1 MLAPVFHRWELSLSR
16 KDRNRT
22 VRPFEWGIEFL
33 QNGISN
39 SGLRTADCGLNDG
52 NPQSEIRNPK
62 SYLID
67 YARRAVR
74 ESDAYH
80 SYAPVKDYRLEGSHL
95 TFSSPLQTANP
106 RNNIVHGHYFP
117 AQSDGRAVLVLPQ
130 WNAGGK
136 GHIALARLLSL
147 FGLSTL
153 RLSMPY
159 HDLRMPEEL
168 IRADYMLSPNLG
180 RTLQAVRQAV
190 MDCRAA
196 LDWLQS
202 EGYSRL
208 GILGTSL
215 GSCIALITMVHDPR
229 LRASVQNHVSPYFA
243 DVVWTGISTR
253 HVRAG
258 LEGHVTLEDLREI
271 WMPISPKA
279 YLKRLVETEKK
290 SLLVHARYDHS
301 FLPDLS
307 REVLQEYRDLDLPH
321 STLELRCGHY
331 TSGKFPFNIIL
342 GWAVCHYLRR
352 NL

>member
-1 MLAPVFHRWELSLSR
+1 WKSSPRDHGKTDRGAGGSGQDILSAGSVLAGPVSCVRENAKHGEVSGHPMLAPVFYRWELSLSR

-33 QNGISN
+33 QNGIS
-39 SGLRTADCGLNDG
+39 DF
-52 NPQSEIRNPK
+52 RNPK
-62 SYLID
+62 SYMMD

-80 SYAPVKDYRLEGSHL
+80 SYAPVNDYRLEGSHL
-95 TFSSPLQTANP
+95 TFSSPLQTP
-106 RNNIVHGHYFP
+106 YLRNNTVHGRYFP
-117 AQSDGRAVLVLPQ
+117 AESDGRAVLVLPQ
-130 WNAGGK
+130 WNAGGR

-147 FGLSTL
+147 FGLATL

-202 EGYSRL
+202 EGYGRL

-229 LRASVQNHVSPYFA
+229 LRASVQNHISPYFA
-243 DVVWTGISTR
+243 D
-253 HVRAG
+253 
-258 LEGHVTLEDLREI
+258 
-271 WMPISPKA
+271 
-279 YLKRLVETEKK
+279 
-290 SLLVHARYDHS
+290 
-301 FLPDLS
+301 
-307 REVLQEYRDLDLPH
+307 
-321 STLELRCGHY
+321 
-331 TSGKFPFNIIL
+331 
-342 GWAVCHYLRR
+342 
-352 NL
+352 